1 MQNIPTTSKLPPGKA
16 VIGIRE
22 VVKSIKAGKA
32 KKVIAASNCPKTL
45 VDKVNDS
52 GKVIVEIFEGDSKDL
67 GTKLGKPFPV
77 SVAAFS

>member
-1 MQNIPTTSKLPPGKA
+1 MQIQTTSKLPPGKA

-32 KKVIAASNCPKTL
+32 KKVIIASNCPKAL
-45 VDKVNDS
+45 IDKIDGIN
-52 GKVIVEIFEGDSKDL
+52 IERFEGDSKDL